1 MWGSAKG
8 YLFVDV
14 ECVSGYN
21 LGGPIVIHITIFSVS
36 PTYVVPQAVE
46 MFTELR
52 DFELAKKFMANSSKD
67 ASDLIAL
74 QADWAMTT
82 NDPQAAW

>member
-1 MWGSAKG
+1 V
-8 YLFVDV
+8 F
-14 ECVSGYN
+14 
-21 LGGPIVIHITIFSVS
+21 
-36 PTYVVPQAVE
+36 PQAVE

-52 DFELAKKFMANSSKD
+52 DFELAKKFMSNTGKD
-67 ASDLIAL
+67 ASELIAM

>member
-1 MWGSAKG
+1 MTDA
-8 YLFVDV
+8 
-14 ECVSGYN
+14 
-21 LGGPIVIHITIFSVS
+21 SVFL
-36 PTYVVPQAVE
+36 QAVE

-52 DFELAKKFMANSSKD
+52 DFELAKKFMTSSGKE
-67 ASDLIAL
+67 ASELIGM